1 MSRVTK
7 LQKHYRR
14 LSDAKWNRRSR
25 HWAKN
30 KRLRYSRP
38 LHTSNWRNVEFIPL
52 KLDSEFLTAS
62 RARVSAVLAA
72 FAVVGN
78 VDALDMLP

>member
-14 LSDAKWNRRSR
+14 LSDAKRNRRSR
-25 HWAKN
+25 YWAKS
-30 KRLRYSRP
+30 KRLRYA
-38 LHTSNWRNVEFIPL
+38 PL
-52 KLDSEFLTAS
+52 KLTPIDSEYLSS
-62 RARVSAVLAA
+62 RAKVSAVLAA